1 MIFETDFDQQEA
13 LKYRPGQRVELKHQP
28 GLVDVI
34 VSYDPMMVPPIELA
48 SDPMPRYPEEL
59 HLLPMPAL
67 HHNWLSFQSQT
78 QYPACSLRDREASLK
93 VNRATPGKANRSA
106 KSTAFGQRS
115 KTKVFS

>member
-34 VSYDPMMVPPIELA
+34 ISYDPMMVPPIELA

-59 HLLPMPAL
+59 QLLPTPAL
-67 HHNWLSFQSQT
+67 NRNWLSFHSQT
-78 QYPACSLRDREASLK
+78 QYPACSLGDREASLR
-93 VNRATPGKANRSA
+93 VNRSTPGRANRNV
-106 KSTAFGQRS
+106 KQPAFSQRS
-115 KTKVFS
+115 